1 MSMWNRK
8 NSVAIQSYSAKAN
21 KPEPEEK
28 KRYIKTQHS
37 YGSYRSMSRS
47 SSIDSSASYSDS
59 YSSDEDDVS
68 PRERSQKNS
77 SGGSDFC
84 VKNIKLADFGRRE
97 IEIAEQ
103 EMPGLMLLRK
113 RNCTDKP
120 LEGAKIVGCTHV
132 TAQAA
137 VSTLST

>member
-1 MSMWNRK
+1 MGMMSVIYRIEEMNRLDCADK
-8 NSVAIQSYSAKAN
+8 C
-21 KPEPEEK
+21 
-28 KRYIKTQHS
+28 
-37 YGSYRSMSRS
+37 
-47 SSIDSSASYSDS
+47 SIFTFLWFIFF
-59 YSSDEDDVS
+59 V
-68 PRERSQKNS
+68 
-77 SGGSDFC
+77 
-84 VKNIKLADFGRRE
+84 
-97 IEIAEQ
+97 

>member
-1 MSMWNRK
+1 MNTLDCAYKSFIFT
-8 NSVAIQSYSAKAN
+8 SLLLIFFV
-21 KPEPEEK
+21 
-28 KRYIKTQHS
+28 
-37 YGSYRSMSRS
+37 
-47 SSIDSSASYSDS
+47 
-59 YSSDEDDVS
+59 
-68 PRERSQKNS
+68 
-77 SGGSDFC
+77 
-84 VKNIKLADFGRRE
+84 
-97 IEIAEQ
+97 

>member
-1 MSMWNRK
+1 MSIEFIIYGIEMNRLDC
-8 NSVAIQSYSAKAN
+8 AN
-21 KPEPEEK
+21 NCFIFTF
-28 KRYIKTQHS
+28 RLLNFF
-37 YGSYRSMSRS
+37 
-47 SSIDSSASYSDS
+47 
-59 YSSDEDDVS
+59 V
-68 PRERSQKNS
+68 
-77 SGGSDFC
+77 
-84 VKNIKLADFGRRE
+84 
-97 IEIAEQ
+97 

>member
-1 MSMWNRK
+1 MLL
-8 NSVAIQSYSAKAN
+8 V
-21 KPEPEEK
+21 
-28 KRYIKTQHS
+28 
-37 YGSYRSMSRS
+37 
-47 SSIDSSASYSDS
+47 
-59 YSSDEDDVS
+59 
-68 PRERSQKNS
+68 QKNKK
-77 SGGSDFC
+77 GGSDFC

-103 EMPGLMLLRK
+103 GKQTILCFGRLVSGESPMCYFLCRQNVMRFSFGLVAEMPGLMLLRK

-137 VSTLST
+137 VSIFCIYYMFVYVHI